1 MSVITVFDP
10 AMCCSSGVCG
20 PKPDQK
26 LSVFAADLS
35 HLETLGHQVTRHNL
49 AQEPAAFA
57 ANMTAKVLLEAH
69 QNEALPIILRD
80 GELVSYGTYPTREQ
94 LVALAAGEQLN
105 VAAEVVANQAKA
117 EAVSSGC
124 GCSGKC

>member
-26 LSVFAADLS
+26 LSVFSADLG
-35 HLETLGHQVTRHNL
+35 HLETLGHQVTRYNL

-57 ANMTAKVLLEAH
+57 ANLTVKVLLESH
-69 QNEALPIILRD
+69 QNEALPVILRD
-80 GELVSYGTYPTREQ
+80 GELVSYGTYPSRDQ
-94 LVALAAGEQLN
+94 LIAMAEGAAQEAGSEP
-105 VAAEVVANQAKA
+105 KA
-117 EAVSSGC
+117 EQKPACCGC
-124 GCSGKC
+124 GGAC

>member
-1 MSVITVFDP
+1 MSTINIFDP

-26 LSVFAADLS
+26 LSVFSADLG

-57 ANMTAKVLLEAH
+57 ANSIVRSMLESH
-69 QNEALPIILRD
+69 QTQALPIILRD
-80 GELVSYGTYPTREQ
+80 GVMVSYGKYPSRSE
-94 LVALAAGEQLN
+94 LEKMAAGEVLEL
-105 VAAEVVANQAKA
+105 AAAPK
-117 EAVSSGC
+117 SCSCHGGC
-124 GCSGKC
+124 